1 MMDWLFPSIVATLIG
16 TIVLASTYGFI
27 YRSEKKPFLAIWTLA
42 WCVYAARFV
51 FMLWYI
57 SIGPGLLKTAA
68 LTGNQLSAL
77 ASGMLLL
84 YGTYLFLNRR
94 FPRPWVYLGLLSAAY
109 IAFMAGISPSIL
121 HISLPIYLFLGGIY
135 MWTGIMLVR
144 HEKQAGESSKFVG
157 SLFVLWGLHK
167 ANYPFVRPVLW
178 LAPWGYMLAA
188 TLEFLIAV
196 GMLMVYFQRVR
207 RQVTDSEA
215 DLRRAQSIA
224 QVGSW
229 RFDLDAGT
237 VIPSEEARRIY
248 GLGTREWSI
257 QQVQTI
263 PLPEYRQALNAH
275 LEGLLKRGTA
285 YDIEFRIRR
294 PIDGQIRDIHSVAE
308 YDPEQKMVI
317 GTIQDITDRKQALE
331 ALRIHEDNLKIL
343 FNAINE
349 SVCLMDRHGTLLAV
363 NDTFA
368 ARLGQVASDCIGR
381 SAYTLLPEAVAENRR
396 AYNEEMVRTARPMTF
411 EDERA
416 GRWYHH
422 RVFPILDAEGA
433 VDRFAVYAMDIT
445 ESKQR
450 EADRRRYEK
459 ELLNRNQF
467 IETILDHLPIG
478 LAVNYIEEGEAVY
491 LNQKFEEIYGWPRE
505 DIRNIQDFFTKVY
518 PDPVYREKIQS
529 RIIQDIQSG
538 DPRRMEWD
546 NIEITAKT
554 GDKRTISAKN
564 IPLYAQNFMI
574 STVQDITERKQLEAR
589 LQQAQKMEA
598 IGNLAG
604 GIAHDFNNLLFP
616 ILGMSEM
623 LLDDLSPGSPEY
635 ENARE
640 ILRAGKRAGDLVKQI
655 LAFSRQSEN
664 KKTPVSIQQILD
676 EVLKLARSTIP
687 SDIDIAADM
696 ESDGGTVMADPTQ
709 LHQIAMNLITNAYHA
724 VASGGGRI
732 TVRLKETALKAD
744 GRPTRFLE
752 SGPYAMMSVS
762 DTGCG
767 IDPVMLDKIFDPY
780 FTTKE
785 QGKGT
790 GLGLAVVY
798 GIVKEYRGDIRVE
811 SEVGRGTTFT
821 VYLPLMT
828 DSIETRPPES
838 VEEEAVGTERI
849 LLVDDEEMIVN
860 LETQMLE
867 RLGYQVTAHTASRA
881 ALDAFKANPDAYD
894 LVMTDMTMPH
904 MTGERLA
911 GAMKSIRPDIPVIVC
926 TGFSERISRDNA
938 AALGIDGFL
947 MKPIVKSELA
957 GIVRN
962 VLDSFRSNAPG
973 ME

>member
-1 MMDWLFPSIVATLIG
+1 MDWLFPSIVATLIG
-16 TIVLASTYGFI
+16 TIVLATTYGFL
-27 YRSEKKPFLAIWTLA
+27 YRSEKKPYLAIWTLA

-51 FMLWYI
+51 FMLWYV
-57 SIGPGLLKTAA
+57 SIGPGFSKTVS
-68 LTGNQLSAL
+68 LIGNQLSAL
-77 ASGMLLL
+77 ASGMLII

-94 FPRPWVYLGLLSAAY
+94 FQPLWVYLGLLSAAY
-109 IAFMAGISPSIL
+109 VVFATAVSSSIL
-121 HISLPIYLFLGGIY
+121 LVSLPIYLSLGGIY
-135 MWTGIMLVR
+135 IWTGIIFLR
-144 HEKQAGESSKFVG
+144 HEKKAGEFSKIVG
-157 SLFVLWGLHK
+157 ILFVLWGLHK
-167 ANYPFVRPVLW
+167 ADYPFLRPVLW
-178 LAPWGYMLAA
+178 FAPWGYMLAA

-196 GMLMVYFQRVR
+196 GMLMVYFQRMR
-207 RQVTDSEA
+207 RQIMESEA

-229 RFDLDAGT
+229 RFDLAAGT

-248 GLGTREWSI
+248 GLGTRKWSI
-257 QQVQTI
+257 KQVQTI
-263 PLPEYRQALNAH
+263 PLFEYRQALNAQ
-275 LEGLLKRGTA
+275 LKGLLEHGTA

-294 PIDGQIRDIHSVAE
+294 PTDGQIRDIHSVAE
-308 YDPEQKMVI
+308 YDSEQKMVI
-317 GTIQDITDRKQALE
+317 GTIQDITERKQALE
-331 ALRIHEDNLKIL
+331 AVRIHEDNLKTL

-349 SVCLMDRHGTLLAV
+349 SVCLLDRHGTLLAV

-368 ARLGQVASDCIGR
+368 ARLGRKASDCVGR
-381 SAYTLLPEAVAENRR
+381 SVYGFLPDTAAENRR
-396 AYNEEMVRTARPMTF
+396 TSIEQTVRSARPMIF

-478 LAVNYIEEGEAVY
+478 LAVNYIEEGKAVY

-505 DIRNIQDFFTKVY
+505 DIRDIPDFFIKIY

-529 RIIQDIQSG
+529 RIIEDIESG
-538 DPRRMEWD
+538 DPKRMEWD
-546 NIEITAKT
+546 NIEVTAKT
-554 GDKRTISAKN
+554 GDKKIISAKN
-564 IPLYAQNFMI
+564 IPLYEQNFMI

-623 LLDDLSPGSPEY
+623 LLDDLPPGSPEY
-635 ENARE
+635 ENARQ
-640 ILRAGKRAGDLVKQI
+640 ILKAGKRAGDLVKQI

-664 KKTPVSIQQILD
+664 NKRPVSVQQILE

-687 SDIDIAADM
+687 SDIDIAADIRN
-696 ESDGGTVMADPTQ
+696 DGGTVMADPTQ

-724 VASGGGRI
+724 VAGNGGSI
-732 TVRLKETALKAD
+732 AVRLRETVLQAAGSKDQLMEPGRYAL
-744 GRPTRFLE
+744 L
-752 SGPYAMMSVS
+752 SVS

-767 IDPVMLDKIFDPY
+767 IDPVVQGKIFDPY
-780 FTTKE
+780 FTTKD
-785 QGKGT
+785 QNKGT

-798 GIVKEYRGDIRVE
+798 GIVKEYRGDIQVE
-811 SEVGRGTTFT
+811 SEVGKGTTFS

-828 DSIETRPPES
+828 ASVERKAPEP
-838 VEEEAVGTERI
+838 VEEEATGTERI

-867 RLGYQVTAHTASRA
+867 RLGYHVTAYTGSMA
-881 ALDAFKANPDAYD
+881 ALDAFQANPNTYD
-894 LVMTDMTMPH
+894 LVITDMTMPQ

-911 GAMKSIRPDIPVIVC
+911 GAMKTIRPDIPVIVC

-957 GIVRN
+957 GIVRK
-962 VLDSFRSNAPG
+962 VLDSFRTDMPG
-973 ME
+973 RD